1 MFIQV
6 HKTAAVQGMTI
17 HYWIYQV
24 KLVWKPKMM
33 MKETV
38 VITEQSLQATEP
50 IDAVRPPVILINGGP
65 GYPHNYMLPLK
76 VKFWQK
82 SGIAFLLEMATLNL
96 VEGVG
101 LPGTQGYLLW
111 PGMG

>member
-24 KLVWKPKMM
+24 KVVCKPEMM
-33 MKETV
+33 MIETV

-50 IDAVRPPVILINGGP
+50 IDAVGPPVIMINGGP

-76 VKFWQK
+76 VKF
-82 SGIAFLLEMATLNL
+82 
-96 VEGVG
+96 
-101 LPGTQGYLLW
+101 
-111 PGMG
+111 